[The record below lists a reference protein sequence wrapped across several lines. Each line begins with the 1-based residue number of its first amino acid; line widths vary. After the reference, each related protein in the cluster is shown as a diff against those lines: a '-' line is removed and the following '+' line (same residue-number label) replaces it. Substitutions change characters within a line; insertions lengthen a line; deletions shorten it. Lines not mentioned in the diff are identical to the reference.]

1 MWKDD
6 QDAYCLL
13 IHPGRKIFPKGL
25 QVWKLFVFDIFRA
38 DDEHE
43 K

>member
-13 IHPGRKIFPKGL
+13 IHPRIGRKLFPKGL
-25 QVWKLFVFDIFRA
+25 QIWKVFSA

-43 K
+43 D